1 MTNSQTKQKVM
12 SAACQL
18 FYTKGYHGTSVRDIA
33 HSASVN
39 VSLINYY
46 FKSKQGLL
54 ESIVTSY
61 YEQYMAVLE
70 GTITD
75 TEALSKIDRLKQ
87 MIATIIHYKQEQHQ
101 FTCFIHRELS
111 LDSVFVR
118 EMMVTY
124 LAKENYLINN
134 VFKEALRDAGITN
147 LDLQFLYVQLKGL
160 LNSPYSSANEWKTL
174 VNWNQSQDFFA
185 KKYVH
190 LICRWID
197 HLSEGLSLD
206 ERSKPSILSR

>member
-1 MTNSQTKQKVM
+1 MTNNQTKQKVM
-12 SAACQL
+12 EAACRL
-18 FYTKGYHGTSVRDIA
+18 FYAKGYHGTSVRDIA

-46 FKSKQGLL
+46 FNSKQGLL

-61 YEQYMAVLE
+61 YEQYMNMLE
-70 GTITD
+70 ETMTN
-75 TEALSKIDRLKQ
+75 TEAQPKIDRLKQ

-124 LAKENYLINN
+124 LAKENYLINS
-134 VFKEALRDAGITN
+134 VFQEALRDSGNTK

-185 KKYVH
+185 KKYVQ

-197 HLSEGLSLD
+197 YLSEGTGMD
-206 ERSKPSILSR
+206 EKSKPSILSR

>member
-1 MTNSQTKQKVM
+1 ME
-12 SAACQL
+12 AACRL
-18 FYTKGYHGTSVRDIA
+18 FYAKGYHGTSVRDIA

-46 FKSKQGLL
+46 FNSKQGLL
-54 ESIVTSY
+54 ESIVTNY
-61 YEQYMAVLE
+61 YEQYMTVLE
-70 GTITD
+70 ETMTT
-75 TEALSKIDRLKQ
+75 TEALPKIDRLKQ

-111 LDSVFVR
+111 LDSIFVR

-124 LAKENYLINN
+124 LAKENYLINS
-134 VFKEALRDAGITN
+134 VFKEALRDSGNTK

-190 LICRWID
+190 LICHWID
-197 HLSEGLSLD
+197 HLSEGTGMDKKSN
-206 ERSKPSILSR
+206 PSILSR

>member
-1 MTNSQTKQKVM
+1 MTNNQTKQKVM
-12 SAACQL
+12 EAACRL
-18 FYTKGYHGTSVRDIA
+18 FYAKGYHGTSVRDIA

-39 VSLINYY
+39 VSLISYY

-61 YEQYMAVLE
+61 YEQYLTVLE
-70 GTITD
+70 ETMTT
-75 TEALSKIDRLKQ
+75 TEAMPKIDRLKQ

-124 LAKENYLINN
+124 LAKENHLINS
-134 VFKEALRDAGITN
+134 VFKEALRDSGNTK

-174 VNWNQSQDFFA
+174 VNWNQSQEFFA

-197 HLSEGLSLD
+197 HLSEGTEMD
-206 ERSKPSILSR
+206 KKSKPSILSR